1 MKKKVIIAVVIVLI
15 LALAIVIAVRFNGTE
30 KNTETKKQTEA
41 STDAVP
47 EVLAYYGNELIGRI
61 EGYTMEM
68 NMAHMRDVIIP
79 INSARQV
86 PLKIQTKKN
95 KIQKISYEVY
105 DLSKDNLVDSGDV
118 TADLKNAGKG
128 VVSANYVASPIM
140 EKGKEYSLKLIMD
153 TDRHKQVYYYT
164 RIMIMDK
171 DDVIDG
177 QLKFVKKLSDDTFSE
192 EKGLKLQAYLEPDS
206 RYSND
211 DLGEVTIRNILKML
225 LWGSMNNVERVGNV
239 ETSIKDIHI
248 KETGE
253 SVTYTLLY
261 RVKSKNAQKKEE
273 QYNIAETI
281 TAWNYSG
288 KTYVLAY
295 NREMNQIW
303 EVNKNNI
310 GNAFIDFGIQKQKE
324 VNHVESDNGKNLAWD
339 INGEV
344 YSINTE
350 SKKVQTIFTKKIQNA
365 DKLYKTK
372 ARVMKVDDDGNVE
385 YMIYGYSPSDKH
397 IGENG
402 ISIMKYN
409 LSKNESTEVVFIP
422 TDEETQVLEQQMS
435 KLCYEGDKTVY
446 IMLDNTIYFA
456 NMKTKEFGVLA
467 GRFQDGACVVNDK
480 GNMVAYNTDCT
491 LNNSDSITIVNLT
504 NGSKKEISG
513 NGKKITVCGYTG
525 ENLVYGLADSS
536 VDKYK
541 RFPITELKIVD
552 KDFKEVKQ
560 YSQNNVVLSNIEVT
574 DSVISFKRWKKGK
587 AIEDDQLLNNT
598 EEKTVMANSSY
609 YMDDI
614 KMKELALS
622 FVNNLASD
630 TEFNFIKRGT
640 VVFDKNAEISADFNK
655 SKGERYFVYGHGR
668 LIGVY
673 DDKNAAI
680 NVAKDNYGL
689 ICNNSGSKIWTFED
703 NYKN

>member
-15 LALAIVIAVRFNGTE
+15 LALAIVIAVRFNGSE

-68 NMAHMRDVIIP
+68 NISHMRDVIIP

-105 DLSKDNLVDSGDV
+105 DLLKDNLVDSGDV
-118 TADLKNAGKG
+118 TADLKNVGKG
-128 VVSANYVASPIM
+128 VVSASYVASPIM

-211 DLGEVTIRNILKML
+211 DLGEVTIRNILKMI

-239 ETSIKDIHI
+239 EISIKDIHI

-261 RVKSKNAQKKEE
+261 RVRSKNAQKKEE
-273 QYNIAETI
+273 WYNIAETI

-303 EVNKNNI
+303 EVNKNNV

-350 SKKVQTIFTKKIQNA
+350 SKKVQTIFTRKVQNA

-402 ISIMKYN
+402 IFIMKYN
-409 LSKNESTEVVFIP
+409 VSKNESTEVVFIP
-422 TDEETQVLEQQMS
+422 TDKEAQVLEQQMS
-435 KLCYEGDKTVY
+435 ELCYEGDKTVY

-598 EEKTVMANSSY
+598 EEKTVTAKSSY

-640 VVFDKNAEISADFNK
+640 VVFDKDAEISADFNN
-655 SKGERYFVYGHGR
+655 SEGERYFVYGHGR

>member
-15 LALAIVIAVRFNGTE
+15 LALAIVIAVRFNGSE

-68 NMAHMRDVIIP
+68 NISHMRDVIIP

-105 DLSKDNLVDSGDV
+105 DLLKDNLVDSGDV
-118 TADLKNAGKG
+118 TADLKNVGKG
-128 VVSANYVASPIM
+128 VVSASYVASPIM

-211 DLGEVTIRNILKML
+211 DLGEVTIRNILKMI

-239 ETSIKDIHI
+239 EISIKDIHI

-261 RVKSKNAQKKEE
+261 RVRSKNAQKKEE
-273 QYNIAETI
+273 WYNIAETI

-303 EVNKNNI
+303 EVNKNNV

-350 SKKVQTIFTKKIQNA
+350 SKKVQTIFTKKVQNA
-365 DKLYKTK
+365 DKLYKMK

-385 YMIYGYSPSDKH
+385 FMIYGYSPSDKH

-409 LSKNESTEVVFIP
+409 VSKNESTEVVFIP
-422 TDEETQVLEQQMS
+422 TDKEAQVLEQQMS
-435 KLCYEGDKTVY
+435 ELCYEG
-446 IMLDNTIYFA
+446 
-456 NMKTKEFGVLA
+456 
-467 GRFQDGACVVNDK
+467 RQDSL
-480 GNMVAYNTDCT
+480 YN
-491 LNNSDSITIVNLT
+491 
-504 NGSKKEISG
+504 
-513 NGKKITVCGYTG
+513 
-525 ENLVYGLADSS
+525 A
-536 VDKYK
+536 
-541 RFPITELKIVD
+541 
-552 KDFKEVKQ
+552 
-560 YSQNNVVLSNIEVT
+560 
-574 DSVISFKRWKKGK
+574 
-587 AIEDDQLLNNT
+587 
-598 EEKTVMANSSY
+598 
-609 YMDDI
+609 
-614 KMKELALS
+614 
-622 FVNNLASD
+622 
-630 TEFNFIKRGT
+630 
-640 VVFDKNAEISADFNK
+640 
-655 SKGERYFVYGHGR
+655 
-668 LIGVY
+668 
-673 DDKNAAI
+673 
-680 NVAKDNYGL
+680 
-689 ICNNSGSKIWTFED
+689 
-703 NYKN
+703 